1 MEIPPLSEEQLAQA
15 RAAATAARRRRA
27 EVKAMLRDGR
37 MSLVE
42 VLELAETDDVVAH
55 TKVFDVLRSLPR
67 VGERRARA
75 VMTRH
80 DIADNRRLRGLG
92 RHQVAGLRTEFGPG
106 AS

>member
-1 MEIPPLSEEQLAQA
+1 MVIPPLSEDQLKQA

-27 EVKAMLRDGR
+27 AVKARLREGS
-37 MSLVE
+37 MN
-42 VLELAETDDVVAH
+42 LAEALDLADTDDVVAH

-75 VMTRH
+75 AMTKH

-92 RHQVAGLRTEFGPG
+92 RHQLAGLKAEF
-106 AS
+106 A